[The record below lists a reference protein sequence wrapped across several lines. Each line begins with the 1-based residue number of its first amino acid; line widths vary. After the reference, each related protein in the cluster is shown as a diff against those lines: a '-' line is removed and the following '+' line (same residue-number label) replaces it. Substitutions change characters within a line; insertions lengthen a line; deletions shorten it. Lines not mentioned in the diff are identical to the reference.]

1 MNYHYFSKFRGIKPK
16 IDKLTNSTQ
25 LYPSLESKMPWL
37 LFRGDLW
44 SRDLLSENH
53 LYPFENAIFI
63 RFCMADGLDG
73 QGIQNLPL
81 RSPSLRRTRTKHRY
95 RTTVEPPVLSWLPRP
110 QSLFIIFGFILSGKS
125 ARTCSLRGHSAS
137 TNRIKMDAR

>member
-1 MNYHYFSKFRGIKPK
+1 MNYHHFSKIRSIKPK
-16 IDKLTNSTQ
+16 FGKLTNSTQ
-25 LYPSLESKMPWL
+25 LYPSLGSKMPWL

-44 SRDLLSENH
+44 PRDLLSENH

-95 RTTVEPPVLSWLPRP
+95 RTTVDPQP